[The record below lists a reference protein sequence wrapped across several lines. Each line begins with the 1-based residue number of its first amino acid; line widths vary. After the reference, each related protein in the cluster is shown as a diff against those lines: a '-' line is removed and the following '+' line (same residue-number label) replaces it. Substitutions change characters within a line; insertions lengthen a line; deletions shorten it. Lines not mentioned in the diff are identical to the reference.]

1 MLTHFSAQSR
11 PWTLFRQKKGSDRKA
26 EKGFRQDDRENLT
39 VPKPDWVAF
48 FPIYTRNFPRERIPT
63 SKKWQLTKDPKNG
76 MTENFSTDTLEHL
89 ARHGVPSNTAGLFRK
104 PQDLKRMVLSDC
116 ICFPWLIVEH
126 KKAGEM
132 ANEEKCHC
140 QAANAGTAAVMMLEI
155 LSEIVPGD
163 KKHMADEHIP
173 PVITMTTV
181 DKIVRVW
188 ITYCCKHERFGDDAV
203 QYVSRSMFLLSGG
216 ICLLT
221 HAVQKMDCIW
231 KGDMT
236 RVLDVIKLRAIL
248 ENTHTWAMREQRP
261 RISTYIDLWKYKQP
275 MEPHEESGSG
285 DEKSGSEDWDS
296 WSEDEKSWSEDEESG
311 SKDWESRSEDE
322 ESGSEDSESWSKSWT
337 SWSDD
342 EDSGSEDEESGS
354 GNEESWSKS
363 WTSRSDDEESGS
375 GNEESWSKSW
385 TSRSDDEESGSGDEG
400 SWSKSWTSRSD
411 DEESGSGD
419 EGSCGKSWESR
430 SDDEESESDD
440 EPSPVRERCK
450 RREGVSYSATRW
462 QRR

>member
-1 MLTHFSAQSR
+1 
-11 PWTLFRQKKGSDRKA
+11 
-26 EKGFRQDDRENLT
+26 
-39 VPKPDWVAF
+39 
-48 FPIYTRNFPRERIPT
+48 
-63 SKKWQLTKDPKNG
+63 
-76 MTENFSTDTLEHL
+76 
-89 ARHGVPSNTAGLFRK
+89 
-104 PQDLKRMVLSDC
+104 MVLSDC

-140 QAANAGTAAVMMLEI
+140 QAANAGTAAVMMLET
-155 LSEIVPGD
+155 LSKIVPGG
-163 KKHMADEHIP
+163 KKHMADKHIP

-261 RISTYIDLWKYKQP
+261 RISTYIDLWKYKYP
-275 MEPHEESGSG
+275 MEPRAGCNPSSLAPALGHVRVRFACRAVAVETGSEDEESGSG

-311 SKDWESRSEDE
+311 SKY
-322 ESGSEDSESWSKSWT
+322 SESWSKSWT

-354 GNEESWSKS
+354 GNEE
-363 WTSRSDDEESGS
+363 
-375 GNEESWSKSW
+375 
-385 TSRSDDEESGSGDEG
+385 